1 MDAGSV
7 ESQTFGISADDI
19 AAIDRWIGTLGAR
32 WGLGARIVF
41 AARLCL
47 AELAANTLEHGGAPR
62 GNDRI
67 TVAIRHA
74 GDGIEIDFA
83 DARAAF
89 DPTRIAPAASPHAGV
104 QKPPGGLGLKL
115 IRAYADE
122 LSYRDDGVHNRITLT
137 IRSEAPPARRTA

>member
-7 ESQTFGISADDI
+7 ETQTFGISADDI
-19 AAIDRWIGTLGAR
+19 AAIDRWIGTVGGR
-32 WGLGARIVF
+32 WGLSERIVF
-41 AARLCL
+41 GARLCL
-47 AELAANTLEHGGAPR
+47 AELAANTLEHGGAAR

-67 TVAIRHA
+67 TVAVRRV
-74 GDGIEIDFA
+74 GDGIEIEFT

-104 QKPPGGLGLKL
+104 MKPPGGLGLKL

-122 LSYRDDGVHNRITLT
+122 VSYRDDGVHNRITLK
-137 IRSEAPPARRTA
+137 IRSEAPQARRTA